1 MTFCYANTSSI
12 SIIRVDRYICR
23 RQNKFKLT
31 FSQTKY
37 FNFYCVLDIIEENI
51 RSRESAAEQA
61 ETLIDS
67 GVEQFMRDLK
77 VLDAVKTITE
87 VRTHVHDLKDE
98 QLVIALKK
106 LSNGA
111 DAEQVLRQFAHTFTN
126 KVLHAPTVSMRQA
139 SADGRLDVLDW
150 SRELFNLNKFESSK

>member
-1 MTFCYANTSSI
+1 
-12 SIIRVDRYICR
+12 
-23 RQNKFKLT
+23 
-31 FSQTKY
+31 
-37 FNFYCVLDIIEENI
+37 
-51 RSRESAAEQA
+51 
-61 ETLIDS
+61 
-67 GVEQFMRDLK
+67 MRDLK

-98 QLVIALKK
+98 QLAIALKK

-150 SRELFNLNKFESSK
+150 SRELFNLKDRKSIRLNSSHVRISYAVFCLKKK